1 MKIKHIFSLAA
12 LALMTAACSSDENTQ
27 SQSAPIG
34 KTLPFRAVITAGT
47 PVTRGLTEGDKTISA
62 AWVKD
67 EEVALVYGTSYDIMT
82 VESVDD
88 NGVATITGTVSGSP
102 QDGDDVVVVYC
113 GTGTT
118 LETLEQDIKGAA
130 DDEAVFAVVTGSD
143 LFKSQSGT
151 FAGINSAL
159 DLRISSGAKFAVSNG
174 SATLS
179 ETTKLTE
186 RFAIWKL
193 GLTDGTDAISADEL
207 TVEYGTSS
215 ITAKPSEA
223 ASTIYLAVEPTSE
236 KDFGFTAK
244 VSEDEYT
251 YSAEKVTL
259 AAGKFYTSNL
269 TMTEVNNKYLVYD
282 SSGQATETDIPS
294 DATTITSTTTTWAKG
309 TYVVSEDV
317 TIAGDVTLSGDVNL
331 ILMDGVTLTVS
342 GKIDGGQSITIY
354 GQTES
359 TGKLSASG
367 GDEEIAILAKN
378 LTVHGGVITVPE
390 AGQGIETGG
399 VLTVYNGTIN
409 TTGTLNGFMIL
420 GGMYVYGGEVTATST
435 DGAAISL
442 YKEGSSEECDLT
454 IAGGKVTAN
463 STNGQGIFASDEN
476 SEFGKVIISGGTVN
490 CTSGGYGIES
500 MTSITISGGEV
511 TATSTGYDGVGM
523 TAPAIT
529 ISGSSTVVKASGEME
544 GILNSDGT
552 ITIEGG
558 DVTATAVTLG
568 EKPGGIGI
576 EAANII
582 ISGGDVKATGG
593 DATADG
599 AAGGAGIDGALTVNG
614 GTVTAIGGNGADSS
628 EGNGGRGG
636 HGIQGNVSVTGG
648 TVTATGGNG
657 GNSTASN
664 CDGGSGGYGVC
675 GTVTDGTVTATGGS
689 YGTGGEG
696 GGNGETGLNIGE
708 PE

>member
-1 MKIKHIFSLAA
+1 MKYIFSLAA

-27 SQSAPIG
+27 PQSAPSG

-102 QDGDDVVVVYC
+102 LDGDDVVVVYC

-193 GLTDGTDAISADEL
+193 GLTDGTDDISADEL

-236 KDFGFTAK
+236 IEFSFTAK

-259 AAGKFYTSNL
+259 AAGKFYASTL

-282 SSGQATETDIPS
+282 SSGKATATDIPS
-294 DATTITSTTTTWAKG
+294 DATAITSTTTTWAKG

-331 ILMDGVTLTVS
+331 ILMDGVTLTVN
-342 GKIDGGQSITIY
+342 GTIY
-354 GQTES
+354 GGPSDGNYYQYSLYIFGQSES
-359 TGKLSASG
+359 TETMGTLSVKSGDSYDIVLKSLYVHGVLVDVANADQCIETDSKLNIYHGSLSASG
-367 GDEEIAILAKN
+367 N
-378 LTVHGGVITVPE
+378 VN
-390 AGQGIETGG
+390 GIEA
-399 VLTVYNGTIN
+399 
-409 TTGTLNGFMIL
+409 L
-420 GGMYVYGGEVTATST
+420 GDMNVYGGTIIAEAYDASGIGIDVGGT
-435 DGAAISL
+435 
-442 YKEGSSEECDLT
+442 LT
-454 IAGGKVTAN
+454 IN
-463 STNGQGIFASDEN
+463 NGEVS
-476 SEFGKVIISGGTVN
+476 SSGGN
-490 CTSGGYGIES
+490 GI
-500 MTSITISGGEV
+500 M
-511 TATSTGYDGVGM
+511 
-523 TAPAIT
+523 
-529 ISGSSTVVKASGEME
+529 EMP
-544 GILNSDGT
+544 N
-552 ITIEGG
+552 
-558 DVTATAVTLG
+558 
-568 EKPGGIGI
+568 GGIGLS
-576 EAANII
+576 ANTL
-582 ISGGDVKATGG
+582 V
-593 DATADG
+593 
-599 AAGGAGIDGALTVNG
+599 VNG
-614 GTVTAIGGNGADSS
+614 GKLIAIGGSGY
-628 EGNGGRGG
+628 E
-636 HGIQGNVSVTGG
+636 
-648 TVTATGGNG
+648 
-657 GNSTASN
+657 
-664 CDGGSGGYGVC
+664 GSG
-675 GTVTDGTVTATGGS
+675 S
-689 YGTGGEG
+689 HG
-696 GGNGETGLNIGE
+696 GGVNPETEIFLGDGIKMYAESEDPDKVLYPGPTDPEE
-708 PE
+708 PVKNSDEVQIIIIK

>member
-27 SQSAPIG
+27 PQSAPSG
-34 KTLPFRAVITAGT
+34 KTLPFRAVITAGA

-67 EEVALVYGTSYDIMT
+67 EKVALVYGTSYDIMT

-130 DDEAVFAVVTGSD
+130 DDEAVFSVVTGSD

-236 KDFGFTAK
+236 IDFGFTAK

-282 SSGQATETDIPS
+282 SSGQATATDIPS
-294 DATTITSTTTTWAKG
+294 GATIWTGTVTPGEVASG
-309 TYVVSEDV
+309 TYVVDG
-317 TIAGDVTLSGDVNL
+317 TATCAGDLTLKGDVVL
-331 ILMDGVTLTVS
+331 ILKDGASLTVNGNIVS
-342 GKIDGGQSITIY
+342 EQENSEHVY
-354 GQTES
+354 SMSVFGQTEC
-359 TGKLSASG
+359 TGKLSISG
-367 GDEEIAILAKN
+367 SSSSIHVKN
-378 LTVHGGVITVPE
+378 LTVHGGVVTVS
-390 AGQGIETGG
+390 GDGIETEGD
-399 VLTVYNGTIN
+399 LTVYNGTIN
-409 TTGTLNGFMIL
+409 ATGVSNAIK
-420 GGMYVYGGEVTATST
+420 ST
-435 DGAAISL
+435 
-442 YKEGSSEECDLT
+442 
-454 IAGGKVTAN
+454 
-463 STNGQGIFASDEN
+463 
-476 SEFGKVIISGGTVN
+476 
-490 CTSGGYGIES
+490 
-500 MTSITISGGEV
+500 TSITISGGEV
-511 TATSTGYDGVGM
+511 TAVSTGEEGIGM
-523 TAPAIT
+523 TALVAIT
-529 ISGSSTVVKASGEME
+529 ISGSSTKVNASGNME
-544 GILNSDGT
+544 GILNSDGS

-558 DVTATAVTLG
+558 DITATAG
-568 EKPGGIGI
+568 AIDGSFGGVGL
-576 EAANII
+576 EAAEII
-582 ISGGDVKATGG
+582 ISGGDVKANGG
-593 DATADG
+593 DAAAGSG
-599 AAGGAGIDGALTVNG
+599 AAGGAGIDGALTVTG
-614 GTVTAIGGNGADSS
+614 GTVTAEGGNGADAS
-628 EGNGGRGG
+628 EGDGGDGG
-636 HGIQGNVSVTGG
+636 HGITGEVSVTGG
-648 TVTATGGNG
+648 TVVATGGDGGKGGDGGDSHNGGNG
-657 GNSTASN
+657 GHGVYGPLTITAP
-664 CDGGSGGYGVC
+664 
-675 GTVTDGTVTATGGS
+675 GTVTATGGKGGEP
-689 YGTGGEG
+689 GTGGEG
-696 GGNGETGLNIGE
+696 GFDGEKDIDPNTTIA
-708 PE
+708 PVD

>member
-27 SQSAPIG
+27 PQSAPSG

-67 EEVALVYGTSYDIMT
+67 EKVALVYGTSYDIMT

-207 TVEYGTSS
+207 SVKYGTSS

-236 KDFGFTAK
+236 IDFGFTAK
-244 VSEDEYT
+244 VSEDKYT

-259 AAGKFYTSNL
+259 AAGKFYTSTL

-282 SSGQATETDIPS
+282 SSGQATATDIPS
-294 DATTITSTTTTWAKG
+294 GATIWTGTVTPGEVASG
-309 TYVVSEDV
+309 TYVVDG
-317 TIAGDVTLSGDVNL
+317 TATCAGDLTLKGDVVL
-331 ILMDGVTLTVS
+331 ILKDGASLTVNGNIVS
-342 GKIDGGQSITIY
+342 EQENSEHVY
-354 GQTES
+354 SMSVFGQTEC
-359 TGKLSASG
+359 TGKLSISG
-367 GDEEIAILAKN
+367 SSSSIHVKN
-378 LTVHGGVITVPE
+378 LTVHGGVMTVS
-390 AGQGIETGG
+390 GDGIDTEGD
-399 VLTVYNGTIN
+399 LTVYNGTIN
-409 TTGTLNGFMIL
+409 ATGVSNAIK
-420 GGMYVYGGEVTATST
+420 ST
-435 DGAAISL
+435 
-442 YKEGSSEECDLT
+442 
-454 IAGGKVTAN
+454 
-463 STNGQGIFASDEN
+463 
-476 SEFGKVIISGGTVN
+476 
-490 CTSGGYGIES
+490 
-500 MTSITISGGEV
+500 TSITISGGEV
-511 TATSTGYDGVGM
+511 TAVSTGEEGIGM
-523 TAPAIT
+523 TALVAIT
-529 ISGSSTVVKASGEME
+529 ISGSSTKVNASGNME

-558 DVTATAVTLG
+558 DITATAG
-568 EKPGGIGI
+568 AIDGSFGGVGI
-576 EAANII
+576 EAAEII
-582 ISGGDVKATGG
+582 IKGGDVKANGG
-593 DATADG
+593 DAAAGSG

-628 EGNGGRGG
+628 EGDGGDGG
-636 HGIQGNVSVTGG
+636 HGITGEVSVTGG
-648 TVTATGGNG
+648 TVVATGGDGGKGGDGGDSHNGGNG
-657 GNSTASN
+657 GHGVYGPLTITAP
-664 CDGGSGGYGVC
+664 
-675 GTVTDGTVTATGGS
+675 GTVTATGGKGGEP
-689 YGTGGEG
+689 GTGGEG
-696 GGNGETGLNIGE
+696 GFDGEKDIDPNTTIA
-708 PE
+708 PVD

>member
-12 LALMTAACSSDENTQ
+12 LALMTAACLSDENTQ
-27 SQSAPIG
+27 PQSAPSG
-34 KTLPFRAVITAGT
+34 KTLPFRAVITAGA

-236 KDFGFTAK
+236 IDFGFTAK

-259 AAGKFYTSNL
+259 AVGKFYTSTL
-269 TMTEVNNKYLVYD
+269 TLTEVNNKYIVYD
-282 SSGQATETDIPS
+282 ENGQATATDIPS
-294 DATTITSTTTTWAKG
+294 GATTITSTTTTWAKG

-331 ILMDGVTLTVS
+331 ILMDGVTLTVN
-342 GKIDGGQSITIY
+342 GTIY
-354 GQTES
+354 GGPSDGNYYQYSLYIFGQSES
-359 TGKLSASG
+359 TETMGTLSVKSGDSYDIVLKSLYVHGVLVDVANANQCIETDSKLNIYHGSLSASG
-367 GDEEIAILAKN
+367 N
-378 LTVHGGVITVPE
+378 VN
-390 AGQGIETGG
+390 GIEA
-399 VLTVYNGTIN
+399 
-409 TTGTLNGFMIL
+409 L
-420 GGMYVYGGEVTATST
+420 GDMNVYGGTIIAEAYDASGIGIDVGGT
-435 DGAAISL
+435 
-442 YKEGSSEECDLT
+442 LT
-454 IAGGKVTAN
+454 IN
-463 STNGQGIFASDEN
+463 NGEVS
-476 SEFGKVIISGGTVN
+476 SSGGN
-490 CTSGGYGIES
+490 GI
-500 MTSITISGGEV
+500 M
-511 TATSTGYDGVGM
+511 
-523 TAPAIT
+523 
-529 ISGSSTVVKASGEME
+529 EMP
-544 GILNSDGT
+544 N
-552 ITIEGG
+552 
-558 DVTATAVTLG
+558 
-568 EKPGGIGI
+568 GGIGLS
-576 EAANII
+576 ANTL
-582 ISGGDVKATGG
+582 V
-593 DATADG
+593 
-599 AAGGAGIDGALTVNG
+599 VNG
-614 GTVTAIGGNGADSS
+614 GKLIAIGGSGY
-628 EGNGGRGG
+628 E
-636 HGIQGNVSVTGG
+636 
-648 TVTATGGNG
+648 
-657 GNSTASN
+657 
-664 CDGGSGGYGVC
+664 GSG
-675 GTVTDGTVTATGGS
+675 S
-689 YGTGGEG
+689 HG
-696 GGNGETGLNIGE
+696 GGVNPETEIFLGDGIKMYAESEDPDKVLYPSPTDPEE
-708 PE
+708 PVKNSDEVQIIIIK

>member
-12 LALMTAACSSDENTQ
+12 LALMTAACSSDENIQ
-27 SQSAPIG
+27 PQSAPSG

-67 EEVALVYGTSYDIMT
+67 EKVALVYGTSYDIMT

-88 NGVATITGTVSGSP
+88 NGVATIMGTVSGSP

-193 GLTDGTDAISADEL
+193 GLTDGTDDISADEL

-236 KDFGFTAK
+236 IDFGFTAK

-259 AAGKFYTSNL
+259 AAGKFYASTL

-282 SSGQATETDIPS
+282 SSGKATATDIPS
-294 DATTITSTTTTWAKG
+294 DATAITSTTTTWAKG

-331 ILMDGVTLTVS
+331 ILKDGVTLTVN
-342 GKIDGGQSITIY
+342 GKIAGGQSITIY
-354 GQTES
+354 SQTES

-409 TTGTLNGFMIL
+409 TTGKYNGIMNL

-454 IAGGKVTAN
+454 IAGGKVTATNTGSAAGIETSSN
-463 STNGQGIFASDEN
+463 SNI
-476 SEFGKVIISGGTVN
+476 VITGGTL
-490 CTSGGYGIES
+490 
-500 MTSITISGGEV
+500 
-511 TATSTGYDGVGM
+511 TAQ
-523 TAPAIT
+523 
-529 ISGSSTVVKASGEME
+529 
-544 GILNSDGT
+544 
-552 ITIEGG
+552 
-558 DVTATAVTLG
+558 
-568 EKPGGIGI
+568 
-576 EAANII
+576 
-582 ISGGDVKATGG
+582 GG
-593 DATADG
+593 DAKEGSG
-599 AAGGAGIDGALTVNG
+599 AAGGVGIDGALTVTG
-614 GTVTAIGGNGADSS
+614 GTVTAKGGNGADAS
-628 EGNGGRGG
+628 EGDGRDGG
-636 HGIQGNVSVTGG
+636 HGISGNVSVTGG
-648 TVTATGGNG
+648 TVEATGGDGGKGGDGGESHNGGNG
-657 GNSTASN
+657 GCGVYGTLIVTAP
-664 CDGGSGGYGVC
+664 
-675 GTVTDGTVTATGGS
+675 GTVTATGGE
-689 YGTGGEG
+689 GGERGEG
-696 GGNGETGLNIGE
+696 GENGVKGEDNIDPNAIVPGE
-708 PE
+708 

>member
-1 MKIKHIFSLAA
+1 MKMKYIFSLAA

-27 SQSAPIG
+27 PQSAPSG

-88 NGVATITGTVSGSP
+88 NGVATIMGTVSGSP

-193 GLTDGTDAISADEL
+193 GLTDGTDDISADEL

-236 KDFGFTAK
+236 IDFSFTAK

-259 AAGKFYTSNL
+259 AAGKFYASTL

-282 SSGQATETDIPS
+282 SSGKATATDIPS
-294 DATTITSTTTTWAKG
+294 DATAITSTTTTWAKG

-331 ILMDGVTLTVS
+331 ILMDGVTLTVN
-342 GKIDGGQSITIY
+342 GTIY
-354 GQTES
+354 GGPSDGNYYQYSLYIFGQSES
-359 TGKLSASG
+359 TETMGTLSVKSGDSYDIVLKSLYVHGVLVDVANADQCIETDSKLNIYHGSLSASG
-367 GDEEIAILAKN
+367 N
-378 LTVHGGVITVPE
+378 VN
-390 AGQGIETGG
+390 GIEA
-399 VLTVYNGTIN
+399 
-409 TTGTLNGFMIL
+409 L
-420 GGMYVYGGEVTATST
+420 GDMNVYGG
-435 DGAAISL
+435 
-442 YKEGSSEECDLT
+442 T
-454 IAGGKVTAN
+454 IIAEAN
-463 STNGQGIFASDEN
+463 DAS
-476 SEFGKVIISGGTVN
+476 
-490 CTSGGYGIES
+490 
-500 MTSITISGGEV
+500 
-511 TATSTGYDGVGM
+511 
-523 TAPAIT
+523 
-529 ISGSSTVVKASGEME
+529 
-544 GILNSDGT
+544 
-552 ITIEGG
+552 
-558 DVTATAVTLG
+558 
-568 EKPGGIGI
+568 GIGI
-576 EAANII
+576 DVGGTLTINNGEVSS
-582 ISGGDVKATGG
+582 SGGNGIMEMPDGGTGLS
-593 DATADG
+593 ANT
-599 AAGGAGIDGALTVNG
+599 LVVNG
-614 GTVTAIGGNGADSS
+614 GKLIAIGGSGY
-628 EGNGGRGG
+628 E
-636 HGIQGNVSVTGG
+636 
-648 TVTATGGNG
+648 
-657 GNSTASN
+657 
-664 CDGGSGGYGVC
+664 GSGIHGAGVSDSTNIILGDGINMYIESEDPEKVVFSGPTNPEAPETYG
-675 GTVTDGTVTATGGS
+675 DGAQ
-689 YGTGGEG
+689 
-696 GGNGETGLNIGE
+696 IIIIK
-708 PE
+708 

>member
-118 LETLEQDIKGAA
+118 LETLEQDIKRAA

-259 AAGKFYTSNL
+259 VAGKFYTSTL
-269 TMTEVNNKYLVYD
+269 TMTEVNNKYLDYD
-282 SSGQATETDIPS
+282 SSGKATATDIPS
-294 DATTITSTTTTWAKG
+294 DATAITSTTTTWAKG

-331 ILMDGVTLTVS
+331 ILKDGVTLTVN
-342 GKIDGGQSITIY
+342 GTIY
-354 GQTES
+354 GGPSDGDVTQYSLSVYGQSES
-359 TGKLSASG
+359 TETMGALSVQSD
-367 GDEEIAILAKN
+367 GDFGIVLKS
-378 LTVHGGVITVPE
+378 LYVHGGVINITKAE
-390 AGQGIETGG
+390 QGIQTGG

-409 TTGTLNGFMIL
+409 TTGKYNGIMNL

-435 DGAAISL
+435 DEAAINL
-442 YKEGSSEECDLT
+442 TVEDSSKECDLT
-454 IAGGKVTAN
+454 ISGGKVTAI
-463 STNGQGIFASDEN
+463 STNGPGIETTGED
-476 SEFGKVIISGGTVN
+476 SEYGKVIITGGTVD
-490 CTSGGYGIES
+490 CESGGYAINS

-511 TATSTGYDGVGM
+511 TAVSTGYDGVGM

-544 GILNSDGT
+544 GILNSDGS

-568 EKPGGIGI
+568 ENPGGIGI

-614 GTVTAIGGNGADSS
+614 GTVTA
-628 EGNGGRGG
+628 
-636 HGIQGNVSVTGG
+636 TGG
-648 TVTATGGNG
+648 AG
-657 GNSTASN
+657 
-664 CDGGSGGYGVC
+664 DGDGSDGLGIS
-675 GTVTDGTVTATGGS
+675 DGTTITLGS
-689 YGTGGEG
+689 NIKLYEG
-696 GGNGETGLNIGE
+696 DSANPTSEAADQTTCTKRYAIIK
-708 PE
+708 

>member
-27 SQSAPIG
+27 PQSAPSG
-34 KTLPFRAVITAGT
+34 KTLPFRAVITAGA

-193 GLTDGTDAISADEL
+193 GLTDGTDDISADEL

-223 ASTIYLAVEPTSE
+223 ASTIYLAVEPISE
-236 KDFGFTAK
+236 IDFGFTAK

-282 SSGQATETDIPS
+282 SSGQATATDIPS
-294 DATTITSTTTTWAKG
+294 GATIWTGTVTPGEVASG
-309 TYVVSEDV
+309 TYVVDG
-317 TIAGDVTLSGDVNL
+317 TATCAGDLTLKGDVVL
-331 ILMDGVTLTVS
+331 ILKDGASLTVNGNIVS
-342 GKIDGGQSITIY
+342 EQENSEPVYSITVF
-354 GQTES
+354 GQTEC
-359 TGKLSASG
+359 TGKLSISG
-367 GDEEIAILAKN
+367 SSSSIHVKN
-378 LTVHGGVITVPE
+378 LTVHGGVVTVS
-390 AGQGIETGG
+390 GDGIETEGD
-399 VLTVYNGTIN
+399 LTVYDGTIN
-409 TTGTLNGFMIL
+409 ATGVSNAIK
-420 GGMYVYGGEVTATST
+420 ST
-435 DGAAISL
+435 
-442 YKEGSSEECDLT
+442 
-454 IAGGKVTAN
+454 
-463 STNGQGIFASDEN
+463 
-476 SEFGKVIISGGTVN
+476 
-490 CTSGGYGIES
+490 
-500 MTSITISGGEV
+500 TSITISGGEV
-511 TATSTGYDGVGM
+511 TAVSTGEEGIGM
-523 TAPAIT
+523 TALVAIT
-529 ISGSSTVVKASGEME
+529 ISGSSTKVNASGNME
-544 GILNSDGT
+544 GILNSDGS

-558 DVTATAVTLG
+558 DITATAG
-568 EKPGGIGI
+568 AIDGSFGGVGL
-576 EAANII
+576 EAAEII
-582 ISGGDVKATGG
+582 ISGGDVKANGG
-593 DATADG
+593 DAAAGSG
-599 AAGGAGIDGALTVNG
+599 AAGGAGIDGALTV
-614 GTVTAIGGNGADSS
+614 
-628 EGNGGRGG
+628 
-636 HGIQGNVSVTGG
+636 TGG
-648 TVTATGGNG
+648 TVTAEGGNGADASEGDGGDGGHGITGEVSVRGGTVVAYGGDGGKGGDGGNSHNGGNG
-657 GNSTASN
+657 GHGVYGPLTITAP
-664 CDGGSGGYGVC
+664 
-675 GTVTDGTVTATGGS
+675 GTVTATGGS
-689 YGTGGEG
+689 GGLPGTGGEAG
-696 GGNGETGLNIGE
+696 FDGEKDIDPNAAIA
-708 PE
+708 PVD

>member
-27 SQSAPIG
+27 SQSAPNG

-67 EEVALVYGTSYDIMT
+67 EKVALVYGTSYDIMT

-207 TVEYGTSS
+207 SVKYGTSS

-236 KDFGFTAK
+236 IDFGFTAK

-259 AAGKFYTSNL
+259 AAGKFYTSTL

-282 SSGQATETDIPS
+282 SSGQATATDIPS
-294 DATTITSTTTTWAKG
+294 GATIWTGTVTPGEVASG
-309 TYVVSEDV
+309 TYVVDG
-317 TIAGDVTLSGDVNL
+317 TATCAGDLTLKGDVVL
-331 ILMDGVTLTVS
+331 ILKDGASLTVNGNIVS
-342 GKIDGGQSITIY
+342 EQENSEPVYSITVF
-354 GQTES
+354 GQTEC
-359 TGKLSASG
+359 TGKLSISG
-367 GDEEIAILAKN
+367 SSSSIHVKN
-378 LTVHGGVITVPE
+378 LTVHGGVVTVS
-390 AGQGIETGG
+390 GDGIETEGD
-399 VLTVYNGTIN
+399 LTVYNGTIN
-409 TTGTLNGFMIL
+409 ATGVSNAIK
-420 GGMYVYGGEVTATST
+420 ST
-435 DGAAISL
+435 
-442 YKEGSSEECDLT
+442 
-454 IAGGKVTAN
+454 
-463 STNGQGIFASDEN
+463 
-476 SEFGKVIISGGTVN
+476 
-490 CTSGGYGIES
+490 
-500 MTSITISGGEV
+500 TSITISGGEV
-511 TATSTGYDGVGM
+511 TAVSTGEEGIGM
-523 TAPAIT
+523 TALVAIT
-529 ISGSSTVVKASGEME
+529 ISGSSTKVNASGNME
-544 GILNSDGT
+544 GILNSDGS

-558 DVTATAVTLG
+558 DITATAG
-568 EKPGGIGI
+568 AIDGSFGGVGL
-576 EAANII
+576 EAAEII
-582 ISGGDVKATGG
+582 ISGGDVKANGG
-593 DATADG
+593 DAAAGSG
-599 AAGGAGIDGALTVNG
+599 AAGGAGIDGALTVTG
-614 GTVTAIGGNGADSS
+614 GTVTAEGGNGADAS
-628 EGNGGRGG
+628 EGDGGDGG
-636 HGIQGNVSVTGG
+636 HGITGEVSVTGG
-648 TVTATGGNG
+648 TVVATGGDGGKGGDGGDSHNGGNG
-657 GNSTASN
+657 GHGVYGPLTITAP
-664 CDGGSGGYGVC
+664 
-675 GTVTDGTVTATGGS
+675 GTVTATGGKGGEP
-689 YGTGGEG
+689 GTGGEG
-696 GGNGETGLNIGE
+696 GFDGEKDIDPNTTIA
-708 PE
+708 PVD

>member
-1 MKIKHIFSLAA
+1 MKMKYIFSLAA

-27 SQSAPIG
+27 PQSAPSG

-102 QDGDDVVVVYC
+102 LDGDDVVVVYC

-193 GLTDGTDAISADEL
+193 GLTDGTDDISADEL

-236 KDFGFTAK
+236 IDFSFTAK

-259 AAGKFYTSNL
+259 AAGKFYASTL

-282 SSGQATETDIPS
+282 SSGKATATDIPS
-294 DATTITSTTTTWAKG
+294 DATAITSTTTTWAKG

-331 ILMDGVTLTVS
+331 ILMDGVTLTVN
-342 GKIDGGQSITIY
+342 GTIY
-354 GQTES
+354 GGPSDGNYYQYSLYIFGQSES
-359 TGKLSASG
+359 TETMGTLSVKSGDSYDIVLKSLYVHGVLVDVANADQCIETDSKLNIYHGSLSASG
-367 GDEEIAILAKN
+367 N
-378 LTVHGGVITVPE
+378 VN
-390 AGQGIETGG
+390 GIEA
-399 VLTVYNGTIN
+399 
-409 TTGTLNGFMIL
+409 L
-420 GGMYVYGGEVTATST
+420 GDMNVYGGTIIAEAYDASGIGIDVGGT
-435 DGAAISL
+435 
-442 YKEGSSEECDLT
+442 LT
-454 IAGGKVTAN
+454 IN
-463 STNGQGIFASDEN
+463 NGEVS
-476 SEFGKVIISGGTVN
+476 SSGGN
-490 CTSGGYGIES
+490 GI
-500 MTSITISGGEV
+500 M
-511 TATSTGYDGVGM
+511 
-523 TAPAIT
+523 
-529 ISGSSTVVKASGEME
+529 EMP
-544 GILNSDGT
+544 N
-552 ITIEGG
+552 
-558 DVTATAVTLG
+558 
-568 EKPGGIGI
+568 GGIGLS
-576 EAANII
+576 ANTL
-582 ISGGDVKATGG
+582 V
-593 DATADG
+593 
-599 AAGGAGIDGALTVNG
+599 VNG
-614 GTVTAIGGNGADSS
+614 GKLIAIGGSGY
-628 EGNGGRGG
+628 E
-636 HGIQGNVSVTGG
+636 
-648 TVTATGGNG
+648 
-657 GNSTASN
+657 
-664 CDGGSGGYGVC
+664 GSG
-675 GTVTDGTVTATGGS
+675 S
-689 YGTGGEG
+689 HG
-696 GGNGETGLNIGE
+696 GGVNPETEIFLGDGIKMYAESEDPDKVLYPGPTDPEE
-708 PE
+708 PVKNSDEVQIIIIK

>member
-1 MKIKHIFSLAA
+1 MKMKYIFSLAA

-27 SQSAPIG
+27 PQSAPSG

-193 GLTDGTDAISADEL
+193 GLTDGTDDISADEL

-236 KDFGFTAK
+236 IDFSFTAK

-259 AAGKFYTSNL
+259 AAGKFYTSTL

-282 SSGQATETDIPS
+282 SSGKATATDIPS
-294 DATTITSTTTTWAKG
+294 DATAITSTTTTWAKG

-331 ILMDGVTLTVS
+331 ILMDGVTLTVN
-342 GKIDGGQSITIY
+342 GAILGGGPSEANYEDYSLSIFA
-354 GQTES
+354 QS
-359 TGKLSASG
+359 TGDDAGKLIVNNAQNTTSTG
-367 GDEEIAILAKN
+367 VLHVKN
-378 LTVHGGVITVPE
+378 LNIHGGNIDVSGTKVI
-390 AGQGIETGG
+390 QGIETGG
-399 VLTVYNGTIN
+399 TLTIFNGIVN
-409 TTGTLNGFMIL
+409 AIGTLNGIIPL
-420 GGMYVYGGEVTATST
+420 GSMYVYGGEITAKST
-435 DGAAISL
+435 ESTGRGIRL
-442 YKEGSSEECDLT
+442 PVGETTLT
-454 IAGGKVTAN
+454 ISGGKVTA
-463 STNGQGIFASDEN
+463 TATGDDECFAIEATYAIVITGGEVVANGDLYGIFVSNEEN
-476 SEFGKVIISGGTVN
+476 SNGKLIISGGSVTAN
-490 CTSGGYGIES
+490 GG
-500 MTSITISGGEV
+500 ISGGAGICV
-511 TATSTGYDGVGM
+511 DNYAF
-523 TAPAIT
+523 
-529 ISGSSTVVKASGEME
+529 SGSSTVINATGGSSAE
-544 GILNSDGT
+544 GIIAYYNSSTISGGT
-552 ITIEGG
+552 INAFGG
-558 DVTATAVTLG
+558 SG
-568 EKPGGIGI
+568 GGIGL
-576 EAANII
+576 EGNVT
-582 ISGGDVKATGG
+582 ISGGIVTAIGG
-593 DATADG
+593 DG
-599 AAGGAGIDGALTVNG
+599 EENGFKNGGAGIDGALTVNG
-614 GTVTAIGGNGADSS
+614 GTVTA
-628 EGNGGRGG
+628 
-636 HGIQGNVSVTGG
+636 TGG
-648 TVTATGGNG
+648 AG
-657 GNSTASN
+657 
-664 CDGGSGGYGVC
+664 DGDGSDGLGIS
-675 GTVTDGTVTATGGS
+675 DGTTITLGS
-689 YGTGGEG
+689 NIKLYEG
-696 GGNGETGLNIGE
+696 DSANPTSEAVDQAACTKRYAIIK
-708 PE
+708 

>member
-1 MKIKHIFSLAA
+1 MKYIFSLAA

-27 SQSAPIG
+27 PQSAPSG

-102 QDGDDVVVVYC
+102 LDGDDVVVVYC

-193 GLTDGTDAISADEL
+193 GLTDGTDDISADEL

-236 KDFGFTAK
+236 IDFSFTAK

-259 AAGKFYTSNL
+259 AAGKFYASTL

-282 SSGQATETDIPS
+282 SSGKATATDIPS
-294 DATTITSTTTTWAKG
+294 DATAITSTTTTWAKG

-331 ILMDGVTLTVS
+331 ILMDGVTLTVN
-342 GKIDGGQSITIY
+342 GTIY
-354 GQTES
+354 GGPSDGNYYQYSLYIFGQSES
-359 TGKLSASG
+359 TETMGTLSVKSGDSYDIVLKSLYVHGVLVDVANADQCIETDSKLNIYHGSLSASG
-367 GDEEIAILAKN
+367 N
-378 LTVHGGVITVPE
+378 VN
-390 AGQGIETGG
+390 GIEA
-399 VLTVYNGTIN
+399 
-409 TTGTLNGFMIL
+409 L
-420 GGMYVYGGEVTATST
+420 GDMNVYGGTIIAEAYDASGIGIDVGGT
-435 DGAAISL
+435 
-442 YKEGSSEECDLT
+442 LT
-454 IAGGKVTAN
+454 IN
-463 STNGQGIFASDEN
+463 NGEVS
-476 SEFGKVIISGGTVN
+476 SSGGN
-490 CTSGGYGIES
+490 GI
-500 MTSITISGGEV
+500 M
-511 TATSTGYDGVGM
+511 
-523 TAPAIT
+523 
-529 ISGSSTVVKASGEME
+529 EMP
-544 GILNSDGT
+544 N
-552 ITIEGG
+552 
-558 DVTATAVTLG
+558 
-568 EKPGGIGI
+568 GGIGLS
-576 EAANII
+576 ANTL
-582 ISGGDVKATGG
+582 V
-593 DATADG
+593 
-599 AAGGAGIDGALTVNG
+599 VNG
-614 GTVTAIGGNGADSS
+614 GKLIAIGGSGY
-628 EGNGGRGG
+628 E
-636 HGIQGNVSVTGG
+636 
-648 TVTATGGNG
+648 
-657 GNSTASN
+657 
-664 CDGGSGGYGVC
+664 GSG
-675 GTVTDGTVTATGGS
+675 S
-689 YGTGGEG
+689 HG
-696 GGNGETGLNIGE
+696 GGVNPETEIFLGDGIKMYAESEDPDKVLYPGPTDPEE
-708 PE
+708 PVKNSDEVQIIIIK

>member
-1 MKIKHIFSLAA
+1 MKMKYIFSLAA

-27 SQSAPIG
+27 PQSAPSG

-102 QDGDDVVVVYC
+102 LDGDDVVVVYC

-193 GLTDGTDAISADEL
+193 GLTDGTDDISADEL

-259 AAGKFYTSNL
+259 AAGKFYASTL

-282 SSGQATETDIPS
+282 SSGQATATDIPS
-294 DATTITSTTTTWAKG
+294 DATAITSTTTTWAKG

-331 ILMDGVTLTVS
+331 ILMDGVTLTVN
-342 GKIDGGQSITIY
+342 GTIY
-354 GQTES
+354 GGPSDGNYYQYSLYIFGQSES
-359 TGKLSASG
+359 TETMGTLSVKSGDSYDIVLKSLYVHGVLVDVANADQCIETDSKLNIYHGSLSASG
-367 GDEEIAILAKN
+367 N
-378 LTVHGGVITVPE
+378 VN
-390 AGQGIETGG
+390 GIEA
-399 VLTVYNGTIN
+399 
-409 TTGTLNGFMIL
+409 L
-420 GGMYVYGGEVTATST
+420 GDMNVYGGTIIAEAYDASGIGIDVGGT
-435 DGAAISL
+435 
-442 YKEGSSEECDLT
+442 LT
-454 IAGGKVTAN
+454 IN
-463 STNGQGIFASDEN
+463 NGEVS
-476 SEFGKVIISGGTVN
+476 SSGGN
-490 CTSGGYGIES
+490 GI
-500 MTSITISGGEV
+500 M
-511 TATSTGYDGVGM
+511 
-523 TAPAIT
+523 
-529 ISGSSTVVKASGEME
+529 EMP
-544 GILNSDGT
+544 N
-552 ITIEGG
+552 
-558 DVTATAVTLG
+558 
-568 EKPGGIGI
+568 GGIGLS
-576 EAANII
+576 ANTL
-582 ISGGDVKATGG
+582 V
-593 DATADG
+593 
-599 AAGGAGIDGALTVNG
+599 VNG
-614 GTVTAIGGNGADSS
+614 GKLIAIGGSGY
-628 EGNGGRGG
+628 E
-636 HGIQGNVSVTGG
+636 
-648 TVTATGGNG
+648 
-657 GNSTASN
+657 
-664 CDGGSGGYGVC
+664 GSG
-675 GTVTDGTVTATGGS
+675 S
-689 YGTGGEG
+689 HG
-696 GGNGETGLNIGE
+696 GGVNPETEIFLGDGIKMYAESEDPDKVLYPGPTDPEE
-708 PE
+708 PVKNSDEVQIIIIK

>member
-1 MKIKHIFSLAA
+1 MKMKYIFSLAA

-27 SQSAPIG
+27 SQSAPNG

-88 NGVATITGTVSGSP
+88 NGVATIMGTVSGSP

-207 TVEYGTSS
+207 SVKYGTSS

-236 KDFGFTAK
+236 IDFSFTAK

-259 AAGKFYTSNL
+259 AAGKFYASTL

-282 SSGQATETDIPS
+282 SSGKATATDIPS
-294 DATTITSTTTTWAKG
+294 DATAITSTTTTWAKG

-331 ILMDGVTLTVS
+331 ILMDGVTLTVN
-342 GKIDGGQSITIY
+342 GTIY
-354 GQTES
+354 GGPSDGNYYQYSLYIFGQSES
-359 TGKLSASG
+359 TETMGTLSVKSGDSYDIVLKSLYVHGVLVDVANADQCIETDSKLNIYHGSLSASG
-367 GDEEIAILAKN
+367 N
-378 LTVHGGVITVPE
+378 VN
-390 AGQGIETGG
+390 GIEA
-399 VLTVYNGTIN
+399 
-409 TTGTLNGFMIL
+409 L
-420 GGMYVYGGEVTATST
+420 GDMNVYGGTIIAEAYDASGIGIDVGRT
-435 DGAAISL
+435 
-442 YKEGSSEECDLT
+442 LT
-454 IAGGKVTAN
+454 IN
-463 STNGQGIFASDEN
+463 NGEVS
-476 SEFGKVIISGGTVN
+476 SSGGN
-490 CTSGGYGIES
+490 GI
-500 MTSITISGGEV
+500 M
-511 TATSTGYDGVGM
+511 
-523 TAPAIT
+523 
-529 ISGSSTVVKASGEME
+529 EMP
-544 GILNSDGT
+544 N
-552 ITIEGG
+552 
-558 DVTATAVTLG
+558 
-568 EKPGGIGI
+568 GGIGLS
-576 EAANII
+576 ANTL
-582 ISGGDVKATGG
+582 V
-593 DATADG
+593 
-599 AAGGAGIDGALTVNG
+599 VNG
-614 GTVTAIGGNGADSS
+614 GKLIAIGGSGY
-628 EGNGGRGG
+628 E
-636 HGIQGNVSVTGG
+636 
-648 TVTATGGNG
+648 
-657 GNSTASN
+657 
-664 CDGGSGGYGVC
+664 GSG
-675 GTVTDGTVTATGGS
+675 S
-689 YGTGGEG
+689 HG
-696 GGNGETGLNIGE
+696 GGVNPETEIFLGDGIKMYAESEDPDKVLYPGPTDPEE
-708 PE
+708 PVKNSDEVQIIIIK